1 MAWQHET
8 VSFLGPAELD
18 QLVFYLQ
25 NASAKTINSDV
36 YHKKFKNPGIIT
48 RSIEHNLLG
57 WLEHLKLINKSRLCT
72 AAKIY
77 YLKNK

>member
-1 MAWQHET
+1 MSWQHKIT
-8 VSFLGPAELD
+8 SFLGPAELD

-25 NASAKTINSDV
+25 NASAEKINRDV
-36 YHKKFKNPGIIT
+36 YHKKFRNPGIIT

-57 WLEHLKLINKSRLCT
+57 WLSMLKPSNKARLCT
-72 AAKIY
+72 SAKIF